1 MRSPTPASPQPTEGV
16 QPAATTTSAAPVM
29 QDALTS
35 PRVSATATAAA
46 DMATTQVMMVP
57 TTVTLRVLL
66 NAKGAGVAIGR
77 GGKTI
82 EELRDVSG
90 CKAGVSK
97 AVEGVNDRILTV
109 VGPVPN
115 AAQAIHFLATTLVAT
130 PCMTF
135 QPPLPETHTM
145 VRLLVPNAVMGTV
158 IGRGG
163 SRIKQLQEQHGV
175 RLVAAKDPLPHSTE
189 RLCDVTGTPDAIM
202 SVAGALA
209 QTLLDDWDRVAAT
222 TVLYDPHVRV
232 RTAPQAVAAAA
243 ALAAAAHANAI
254 PVPRTAQ
261 AASVAAMAA
270 AAAAAAAA
278 PAVVYPAVAAPVVAA
293 APAMIPNGHAAAL
306 AAQQRAAVAMTAAAA
321 MRAAAAAP
329 YPAAATA
336 RHHAYAPAA
345 YMVPSHHPHPHQQQQ
360 SHSRVP
366 SAHDDTVASG
376 TITQTLAVPGDLVGS
391 VIGKGGARVAEMRES
406 SGARILIA
414 KAANDRGE
422 RVLTVS
428 GTPAQVDTAVRMVV
442 AQIAGEKGRR
452 EARAAHAAQM
462 HAQAAAAAAAVDGD
476 EGVVE
481 QDAAV
486 DGEVR
491 E

>member
-1 MRSPTPASPQPTEGV
+1 MSSLPTPASPQPTDSV
-16 QPAATTTSAAPVM
+16 QPAPAAAAPM
-29 QDALTS
+29 TQDAPTS
-35 PRVSATATAAA
+35 PRVSATATVAA
-46 DMATTQVMMVP
+46 DMAVAQVVMVP

-97 AVEGVNDRILTV
+97 SVEGVNDRILTV

-209 QTLLDDWDRVAAT
+209 QTLLDDWDRVATT

-243 ALAAAAHANAI
+243 ALAAAAHVNAI

-261 AASVAAMAA
+261 AASVAAMA

-306 AAQQRAAVAMTAAAA
+306 AVQQRAAVAMTAAAA
-321 MRAAAAAP
+321 MRAVAAP
-329 YPAAATA
+329 YPATTA

-345 YMVPSHHPHPHQQQQ
+345 YMVATHHPHQQQP
-360 SHSRVP
+360 HSRAP
-366 SAHDDTVASG
+366 SAHDDAVANGTV
-376 TITQTLAVPGDLVGS
+376 TQTLAVPGDLVGS

-414 KAANDRGE
+414 KTANDRGE

-428 GTPAQVDTAVRMVV
+428 GAPAHVDAAVRMVV
-442 AQIAGEKGRR
+442 AQIAGEKARR

-462 HAQAAAAAAAVDGD
+462 HAQAAAAAAAGD
-476 EGVVE
+476 VNEGVVE
-481 QDAAV
+481 QDAGV